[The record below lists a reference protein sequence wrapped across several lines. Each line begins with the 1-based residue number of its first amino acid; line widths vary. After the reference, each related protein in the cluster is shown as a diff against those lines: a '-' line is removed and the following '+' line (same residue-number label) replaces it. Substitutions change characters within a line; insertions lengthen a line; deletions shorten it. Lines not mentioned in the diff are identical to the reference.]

1 MEKKSQFWSYAVMNT
16 ALNRN
21 PVWSGFLLLFL
32 FSNSLLADTVLITGS
47 NSGIGLD
54 FARRYAEQ
62 GYDVIATHR
71 RDSIPNTLKDL
82 SSNHKN
88 VRIERVDISNLED
101 IDALARKLRNIPV
114 DILINNASITDAGA
128 FSSPENFSKQVV
140 GNLDYGLFDQYM
152 ATNARGTI
160 KMSEAFLPHIRA
172 GKQKK
177 IVVISSDA
185 AQMSVPDERPGLYWY
200 HASKV
205 AANMVMKKF
214 ARDLKHEGIIVVV
227 FHPGFVRTD
236 KSVPKQKISKMAY
249 MIDLEESV
257 PGMMDVISYITLEDT
272 GSFLKWTGEH
282 QAW

>member
-1 MEKKSQFWSYAVMNT
+1 MKTSSQVISICINI
-16 ALNRN
+16 L
-21 PVWSGFLLLFL
+21 FLLSVLKPVYG
-32 FSNSLLADTVLITGS
+32 DTVLITGS

-54 FARRYAEQ
+54 FAKRYAAQ
-62 GYDVIATHR
+62 GYEVIATHR
-71 RDSIPNTLKDL
+71 RDTAPSTLKEL
-82 SSNHKN
+82 SAKYSK
-88 VRIERVDISNLED
+88 VRIERVDISSLEE
-101 IDALARKLRNIPV
+101 IDALADRLKDVPV
-114 DILINNASITDAGA
+114 DILINNAALTDAGA
-128 FSSPENFSKQVV
+128 FGDPENFKKQVV
-140 GNLDYGLFDQYM
+140 GNLDYDLFDAYM

-214 ARDLKHEGIIVVV
+214 ARDLKHEGIIVVM
-227 FHPGFVRTD
+227 FHPGFVRID
-236 KSVPKQKISKMAY
+236 KSMPKQKISKMAF

-257 PGMMDVISYITLEDT
+257 PGMMDVISYITLEDS

>member
-1 MEKKSQFWSYAVMNT
+1 MKVSSLVISGCIAVI
-16 ALNRN
+16 
-21 PVWSGFLLLFL
+21 LLLML
-32 FSNSLLADTVLITGS
+32 PTPGRADTVLITGS
-47 NSGIGLD
+47 NSGIGLE
-54 FARRYAEQ
+54 FAKRYAAQ
-62 GYDVIATHR
+62 GYKVIATHR
-71 RDSIPNTLKDL
+71 RDSVPGTLKEL
-82 SSNHKN
+82 SSKFPN
-88 VRIERVDISNLED
+88 VMIERVDISSLEQ
-101 IDALARKLRNIPV
+101 IDALAGRLKDVPI
-114 DILINNASITDAGA
+114 DILINNAAKLASGA
-128 FSSPENFSKQVV
+128 FNDPDEFSKQVV
-140 GNLDYGLFDQYM
+140 GNLDYDLFDEYM

-160 KMSEAFLPHIRA
+160 RMSEAFLPHIRA
-172 GKQKK
+172 GDQKK

-214 ARDLKHEGIIVVV
+214 ARDLKHEGIIIVM

-236 KSVPKQKISKMAY
+236 KSVPKQKISKMAF